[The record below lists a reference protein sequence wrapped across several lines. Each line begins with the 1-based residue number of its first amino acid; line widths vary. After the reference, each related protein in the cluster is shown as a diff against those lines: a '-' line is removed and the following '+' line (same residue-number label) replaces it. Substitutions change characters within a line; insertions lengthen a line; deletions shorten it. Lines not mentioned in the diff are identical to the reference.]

1 MYNFAIEC
9 RPTTFKDVVG
19 NEDVVNRIQQHIGVK
34 AMLFH
39 GTTGIGKTTMA
50 TIVAR
55 QLAEDYNIIRINA
68 ASDLGKEG
76 SITSDL
82 KQRIID
88 WQQLVRQRKDTTLLL
103 NRVVIIDEI
112 HALNA
117 LASQAL
123 LSSLESEEYPH
134 LFYIFCTTNVQKV
147 IKTILNRCLCF
158 ELKPATTGD
167 IEEVLCR
174 VLQRFNIQFET
185 VTVSD
190 IAAKVAAQSGSI
202 REALTVT
209 ESLIVDGKLPSYV
222 NVEDALILDE
232 DSSPKDAIGIL
243 AFMLV
248 YGVKDGV
255 PGTKHNGGWLQIP
268 RVSEVLSRLTEI
280 YETKGDSGLT
290 TLKLITINMIK
301 KLFNPSVDKQSKTWT
316 KVQQNNKEVID
327 GMIKA
332 MLVMERSTSYV
343 EMMSN
348 LNTWLSSNNRR

>member
-1 MYNFAIEC
+1 MAEMI
-9 RPTTFKDVVG
+9 V
-19 NEDVVNRIQQHIGVK
+19 HI
-34 AMLFH
+34 
-39 GTTGIGKTTMA
+39 
-50 TIVAR
+50 
-55 QLAEDYNIIRINA
+55 
-68 ASDLGKEG
+68 S
-76 SITSDL
+76 
-82 KQRIID
+82 
-88 WQQLVRQRKDTTLLL
+88 
-103 NRVVIIDEI
+103 
-112 HALNA
+112 
-117 LASQAL
+117 
-123 LSSLESEEYPH
+123 
-134 LFYIFCTTNVQKV
+134 
-147 IKTILNRCLCF
+147 
-158 ELKPATTGD
+158 
-167 IEEVLCR
+167 
-174 VLQRFNIQFET
+174 
-185 VTVSD
+185 
-190 IAAKVAAQSGSI
+190 
-202 REALTVT
+202 
-209 ESLIVDGKLPSYV
+209 SLIVDGKLPSYV